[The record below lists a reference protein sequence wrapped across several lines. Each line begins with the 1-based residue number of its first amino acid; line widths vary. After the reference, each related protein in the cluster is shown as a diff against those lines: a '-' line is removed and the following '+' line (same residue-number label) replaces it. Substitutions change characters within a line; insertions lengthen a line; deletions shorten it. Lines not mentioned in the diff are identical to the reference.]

1 MIIYQ
6 RTKFSA
12 AHRLLNYNGSCAN
25 LHGHTWEVEIWIEG
39 DSLDK
44 CGMLRDYR
52 DVKGYIKERF
62 DHRTILNKDDPLMA
76 MTSTLGKVT
85 SMEDNPTAENLAAL
99 IRGELGA
106 ARVKVHESED
116 NYAEAWA

>member
-76 MTSTLGKVT
+76 MTSALGEVT

-116 NYAEAWA
+116 NYAEVWA